1 MMMLK
6 VLRVLVL
13 VFVAAALAAAVARAD
28 QPPATTTFEDLRVER
43 IAGDGLSVDCVAL
56 PQSTPMHLVVGD
68 QVLQDRVKE
77 LHPGDHVSA
86 LIAMDTGQPALR
98 TLSVR
103 AVGISV
109 RYRAEVILGS
119 TFAFWLVCFL
129 LSGFHPQKLIMG
141 EDGRFSNSK
150 FQTVIWFGVV
160 VISYLATFWMRAR
173 ILGGD
178 MLGGINIPQNLFL
191 LSGMSALT
199 FTAAKGITVAK
210 IQSAEAAGV
219 VNVKPFAATSQFWS
233 DLTSNDS
240 NQFDLGDFQML
251 AMTFLAVGTFIVL
264 MFHFLGSMEA
274 RTLVNLP
281 DVDTTI
287 LASFGLG
294 HGAYLTKKAVGTVGN
309 S

>member
-1 MMMLK
+1 MT
-6 VLRVLVL
+6 
-13 VFVAAALAAAVARAD
+13 AIALTAPAVRAE
-28 QPPATTTFEDLRVER
+28 QSTGTTKFEDVRVES
-43 IAGDGLSVDCVAL
+43 IAADGLSMDGAVL
-56 PQSTPMHLVVGD
+56 PQITAMHFLVAD
-68 QVLQDRVKE
+68 AVLQDRLKE
-77 LHPGDHVSA
+77 LHKGDHVA
-86 LIAMDTGQPALR
+86 VLAATDNGQVTLR
-98 TLSVR
+98 TLSVKVV
-103 AVGISV
+103 AVGV
-109 RYRAEVILGS
+109 RYRALVLLGS
-119 TFAFWLVCFL
+119 IFAFWLVCFL
-129 LSGFHPQKLIMG
+129 LAGFHPQKLIMG

-150 FQTVIWFGVV
+150 FQTVLWFGIVV
-160 VISYLATFWMRAR
+160 VSYLATFWMRAR

-210 IQSAEAAGV
+210 IQSAAAAGV
-219 VNVKPFAATSQFWS
+219 VNVKPFATAARFWS

-264 MFHFLGSMEA
+264 MFHFLGSLEA
-274 RTLVNLP
+274 RTIVNLP